1 MIKRKISARP
11 RDPLPYLFIGGSHA
25 AEGEAFDDQ
34 AAGSDTPLLPRR
46 LAIGPFRMRV
56 ANRLRAAR
64 CALRAV
70 LREFPF
76 ENVAAAEKE
85 VNWAEAPLVR
95 IG

>member
-1 MIKRKISARP
+1 MRPKVKRSTIRRRAPTR
-11 RDPLPYLFIGGSHA
+11 RCSHA
-25 AEGEAFDDQ
+25 G
-34 AAGSDTPLLPRR
+34 
-46 LAIGPFRMRV
+46 
-56 ANRLRAAR
+56 LRSAHSECASR
-64 CALRAV
+64 IACALRAV